1 MNNEAFSEST
11 PVGTVVYKLEG
22 YDPEAGNVTFGLIDS
37 GNFMVDPQTGEVR
50 IVKALDREVSLN
62 VGYGDIIPGRP
73 LNHDSSEEMRTNQPI
88 PSGNIIADALS
99 SFPPSS
105 LFFFCCR
112 ARTRFSSWC
121 PLRTE

>member
-73 LNHDSSEEMRTNQPI
+73 LNHDSSEEMRMNQPI

-99 SFPPSS
+99 SFPPTSR
-105 LFFFCCR
+105 FFFCCR